1 MSSITSKY
9 LGRPFT
15 QMPPVPTMSMS
26 SLDLSMGGMP
36 GQQGHLGGP
45 PSLDLDLLSGCSSG
59 MPYQMPAPVT
69 EMERPMMVDMA
80 TRAMDELIRL
90 AQAGDQIWVK
100 GMPGDAREMLNVAT
114 YDSLFSKPGVAFRP
128 PDMNVEGSRDSG
140 LVFMSAVALVDV
152 FMDTVRTHSFPFLY
166 QRSRTWRWWLID
178 AVVVAEQVDG
188 VLPRHRVQGADR
200 RCPRERLGREERV
213 LDHGN
218 ALESLCIGN
227 NAAFSSCDHSNGVL
241 PSRRC
246 TRSCT
251 S

>member
-1 MSSITSKY
+1 MTSKY

-15 QMPPVPTMSMS
+15 QMPPVPTMSVS

-36 GQQGHLGGP
+36 GQQGPLGG

-100 GMPGDAREMLNVAT
+100 GMPGDAREVLNVAT
-114 YDSLFSKPGVAFRP
+114 YDSLFAKPGGAFRP
-128 PDMNVEGSRDSG
+128 PDMNVEGSRDSC

-152 FMDTVRTHSFPFLY
+152 FMDTVHLRIPSFPFVF
-166 QRSRTWRWWLID
+166 QRL
-178 AVVVAEQVDG
+178 APMAM
-188 VLPRHRVQGADR
+188 ADR
-200 RCPRERLGREERV
+200 CRCCRCRTSGWSSSPASYPRRRQ
-213 LDHGN
+213 
-218 ALESLCIGN
+218 SM
-227 NAAFSSCDHSNGVL
+227 FS
-241 PSRRC
+241 
-246 TRSCT
+246 
-251 S
+251 

>member
-1 MSSITSKY
+1 MPACLQLDRVSSMTSKY

-15 QMPPVPTMSMS
+15 QMPPVPTMSVS

-36 GQQGHLGGP
+36 GQQGPLGG

-100 GMPGDAREMLNVAT
+100 GMPGEAREVLNVAT
-114 YDSLFSKPGVAFRP
+114 YDSLFAKPGGAFRP
-128 PDMNVEGSRDSG
+128 PDINVEGSRDSG

-152 FMDTVRTHSFPFLY
+152 FMDTVHLRIASFPFVF
-166 QRSRTWRWWLID
+166 QCPWRWLID

-200 RCPRERLGREERV
+200 RCSRERLGREERF

-218 ALESLCIGN
+218 AVESLHWKQC
-227 NAAFSSCDHSNGVL
+227 CLLLV
-241 PSRRC
+241 
-246 TRSCT
+246 
-251 S
+251 